1 MQQVTAPEGYL
12 VSDEVKFSLTKP
24 KQIAALHFV
33 DGVPGKPP
41 VPPTVILGTPPVPPK
56 VIPGKPA
63 VPPKVIPG
71 KPAVPPRTM
80 VLPAV
85 GGTGQ
90 AALGLEPAAYDNG
103 DGLAPVVASQPS
115 DAMGPLQ
122 LGPGGLTGV
131 SKRLAQ
137 LVVHSPQQA
146 VLLLFVWL
154 VLGMPVYLWV
164 RRRQFI
170 TAIEGI

>member
-1 MQQVTAPEGYL
+1 
-12 VSDEVKFSLTKP
+12 
-24 KQIAALHFV
+24 
-33 DGVPGKPP
+33 
-41 VPPTVILGTPPVPPK
+41 
-56 VIPGKPA
+56 
-63 VPPKVIPG
+63 
-71 KPAVPPRTM
+71 
-80 VLPAV
+80 
-85 GGTGQ
+85 
-90 AALGLEPAAYDNG
+90 
-103 DGLAPVVASQPS
+103 VVASQSS

-137 LVVHSPQQA
+137 LVVRSPQQA

-170 TAIEGI
+170 TATEGI